1 MKILLQ
7 LFPASINEK
16 IALTTSKMG
25 ATLDSALGFKLSA
38 SSFNFTTRTSAGG
51 STSPIEGHEFYLWV
65 ERDKCSPSVLKA
77 LQKKFG
83 EEGAYSELTINPET
97 YEVISF
103 TEPMTKA
110 EFTKAGL
117 KLTASVGLAS

>member
-16 IALTTSKMG
+16 IALTTCKMG
-25 ATLDSALGFKLSA
+25 ATLDWALGFKLSA
-38 SSFNFTTRTSAGG
+38 SSFNFKTRASAGG
-51 STSPIEGHEFYLWV
+51 STSPIEGQQFYLWV

-77 LQKKFG
+77 LQKKFK
-83 EEGAYSELTINPET
+83 ERAYSELPIDPET
-97 YEVISF
+97 YEFLSF
-103 TEPMTKA
+103 TEPMTKQ